1 MAQMLVENLAADWD
15 PAKYTDQYKENV
27 MRIIEGK
34 LKGKKDVRL
43 EADSTKRPA
52 NVVDLMERL
61 RRSLEHTAKGQPK
74 AASKTAQKKASGKNG
89 RPRRKPHAA

>member
-1 MAQMLVENLAADWD
+1 
-15 PAKYTDQYKENV
+15 

-61 RRSLEHTAKGQPK
+61 KRSLEQTSAGQ
-74 AASKTAQKKASGKNG
+74 SKTASKASQKKVGARNG
-89 RPRRKPHAA
+89 RARRNPHAA